1 MANVQIKLFASLR
14 ELFDTPQLDIE
25 IDKTVS
31 VAELIQTICD
41 TNNEFANLYASS
53 AIHVAV
59 NHTMVDMDALISPGD
74 EIALFPPVT
83 GG

>member
-1 MANVQIKLFASLR
+1 MANVQVKLFASLR
-14 ELFDTPQLDIE
+14 ELFETPQIE
-25 IDKTVS
+25 IQIDTTITVS
-31 VAELIQTICD
+31 ELFKTICESNKKFEAFY
-41 TNNEFANLYASS
+41 TTS

-59 NHTMVDMDALISPGD
+59 NHTMVDMDFSVTPGD